1 MGVATFPVMIAP
13 PLVTLSPPLAP
24 RKSPLSPPLVPQKSP
39 PLVPHFVPRNGPLR
53 SRRDVPRSPLPV
65 PLPGSPP
72 FPRTILQTLPLI
84 LQPNPPLHHPPKPR
98 RNFQLDCLPPCPLIL
113 PFPLLCLPL
122 VRPPFH
128 PFHPPTHLQ
137 WSLLYPVRSRFAQ
150 LLVTRRPVRW
160 PQDAISVIRRMVLVP
175 CSAVSVKI

>member
-113 PFPLLCLPL
+113 PFPPLCLPP
-122 VRPPFH
+122 VRPPFLPPTH
-128 PFHPPTHLQ
+128 LFLPPTHLQ
-137 WSLLYPVRSRFAQ
+137 WSLVYPVRSRFAQ
-150 LLVTRRPVRW
+150 LLVTRLPVR
-160 PQDAISVIRRMVLVP
+160 
-175 CSAVSVKI
+175 